1 MTLPVTVVALIAA
14 IAAVRVALHLW
25 PRFFPSSTTSRVL
38 RALEA
43 DCTSRHADVELL
55 AAYHRYCTSGQDPDA
70 LPDRAW
76 QDLDLDDVFASLD
89 YAESEPGRQ
98 YLNHLL
104 RTPTQSREH
113 LAKLERVVGRFAS
126 DPATADRA
134 RHALRRLSD
143 RRAAH
148 LVHLLFGDV
157 PTRPRGWW
165 LFPMLTATSL
175 SCLALIAVW
184 PRSFLIWVGVCVAN
198 VAVQVSYKPRVKEFI
213 PAIHELPA
221 FLGVAD
227 ALGALEATELAEET
241 ERLRGRPAAVR
252 RPASREHVADVRAGS
267 GERRGRVRVF
277 EYVNMLFLFDV
288 NAFLFATETIRGSS
302 AELRRL
308 FEAIGYIDAALSIAK
323 WRETLTQWSQP
334 EFVEPGKSLAVED
347 VVHPLLDVPV
357 ANTLKVEQSLLI
369 TGSNMSGKTTFV
381 RTLGV
386 NAVLAQSLH
395 TVCARSWVTPMLRV
409 RTSIGRSDSIMEGK
423 SYYLAE
429 VESVLNLIRAKETGA
444 QHLFLLDEIFRGT
457 NTTERVAAA
466 YAVLAHLDRGNDI
479 VVVATHD
486 LEVLDLLNDSFAA
499 RHFREQIDD
508 DALTFDYR
516 IQDGRS
522 STRNAIA
529 LLEYMEYPDELVAT
543 ALDSLDWVERRVLNI
558 S

>member
-1 MTLPVTVVALIAA
+1 MTLPVTLVALVAA

-25 PRFFPSSTTSRVL
+25 PRFFPSSTTSHVL

-43 DCTSRHADVELL
+43 DRTSRHADAELL
-55 AAYHRYCTSGQDPDA
+55 AAYHRYRANGADPNV
-70 LPDRAW
+70 LPDRTW

-98 YLNHLL
+98 YLNYLL
-104 RTPTQSREH
+104 HTPTQSREH

-134 RHALRRLSD
+134 RNALRRLSD

-157 PTRPRGWW
+157 PARPRGWW

-175 SCLALIAVW
+175 GCLALISVW
-184 PRSFLIWVGVCVAN
+184 PRSFLVWVGVCVAN
-198 VAVQVSYKPRVKEFI
+198 VAVQVFYKPRVKEFI

-241 ERLRGRPAAVR
+241 ERLRGRPRRFAVLR
-252 RPASREHVADVRAGS
+252 RASMWLMFEPGQVNGEVAS
-267 GERRGRVRVF
+267 VF

-302 AELRRL
+302 AELRRM
-308 FEAIGYIDAALSIAK
+308 FEAIGYIDAALSIAR
-323 WRETLTQWSQP
+323 WRESLTQWSRP
-334 EFVEPGKSLAVED
+334 EFVELGKSLAVED

-357 ANTLKVEQSLLI
+357 ANTLKVEQSVLI

-395 TVCARSWVTPMLRV
+395 TVCARSWVAPMLRV

-429 VESVLNLIRAKETGA
+429 VESVLNLIRAKEAGA

-499 RHFREQIDD
+499 RHFREQIEN

-529 LLEYMEYPDELVAT
+529 LLKFMKYPDELVAT
-543 ALDSLDWVERRVLNI
+543 ALDNLDWVERRVLDI